1 MTTTVTAGIPA
12 PEFSS
17 DVKVDLIDHMGS
29 EASIVMAARVSTL
42 GSKAAP
48 EESAGLIRYLY
59 TNGHASPF
67 EHCTLTF
74 RIEAPIFV
82 TRELLRHRVSSF
94 NEESGRYREL
104 EGHFYMPAE
113 GRPLVQVG
121 KVGAYDFVPG
131 TPEQYAL
138 VEKSYTRVYE
148 VAWEEYQ
155 RMLRADIAREVA
167 RVPLPVGLFSTIYYT
182 ANLRSI
188 LNFLSLRVDWG
199 EQATYQSKP
208 QHEIELVALEVAAHI
223 QLMYP
228 NVFEQFRKNGFVA
241 V

>member
-1 MTTTVTAGIPA
+1 MTVTAVDA

-42 GSKAAP
+42 GSEAAP
-48 EESAGLIRYLY
+48 EESAGLLRYLY
-59 TNGHASPF
+59 NNGHASPF
-67 EHCTLTF
+67 EHCVMTF
-74 RIEAPIFV
+74 RVEAPIFV
-82 TRELLRHRVSSF
+82 TREMLRHRLSSF

-104 EGHFYMPAE
+104 EGKFYVPGAN
-113 GRPLVQVG
+113 RPVVQVG
-121 KVGAYDFVPG
+121 KVGNYDFEAG
-131 TPEQYAL
+131 TPEQRLEARI
-138 VEKSYTRVYE
+138 VIDDSSR
-148 VAWEEYQ
+148 VAWHNYQ
-155 RMLRADIAREVA
+155 DMLQAGIAREVA
-167 RVPLPVGLFSTIYYT
+167 RMVLPVNTYSTIYYT

-199 EQATYQSKP
+199 EDATYRSKP
-208 QHEIELVALEVAAHI
+208 QHEIELVALEIAAHV

-228 NVFEQFRKNGFVA
+228 TVFDLFRKNGYVA

>member
-1 MTTTVTAGIPA
+1 MTTVTAVAA

-17 DVKVDLIDHMGS
+17 DVKVDLIDHMGT

-42 GSKAAP
+42 GSKAEA
-48 EESAGLIRYLY
+48 EESAGLLRYLY
-59 TNGHASPF
+59 SNGHASPF

-82 TRELLRHRVSSF
+82 TRELLRHRISSF

-104 EGHFYMPAE
+104 EGNFYMPAPD
-113 GRPLVQVG
+113 RPLVQVG

-131 TPEQYAL
+131 TPDQHAL
-138 VEKSYTRVYE
+138 VEQSYARAYQ

-155 RMLRADIAREVA
+155 RMLRGGIAREVA

-182 ANLRSI
+182 ANLRSV

-199 EQATYQSKP
+199 EDATYQSKP
-208 QHEIELVALEVAAHI
+208 QHEIELVALQVAAHV
-223 QLMYP
+223 QELYP
-228 NVFEQFRKNGFVA
+228 TVFELFRKNGFQA